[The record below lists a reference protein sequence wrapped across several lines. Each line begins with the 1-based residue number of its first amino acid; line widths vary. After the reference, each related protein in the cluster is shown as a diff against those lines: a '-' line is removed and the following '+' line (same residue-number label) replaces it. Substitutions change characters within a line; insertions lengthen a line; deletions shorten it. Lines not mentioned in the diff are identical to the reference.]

1 MKDIN
6 EIYKTVIRLESNAL
20 LEMSENMPPDFEKV
34 VDLILGSSGRIII
47 SGVGKSGHIGRKI
60 SATLSSTGTLSYFI
74 HPTEASHGDL
84 GMIAKDDIILL
95 ISNSGETRE
104 LFDIVAHAKRFE
116 IKLIVISSNINS
128 SISKNADFKLVL
140 PPAKEACRIGVAPT
154 TSTTLTLA
162 LGDALAV
169 ALMDLREFGQKDFKI
184 FHPGGKL
191 GKQLTHVDKVMR
203 PKSEMAILSENSL
216 MMDVIL
222 KMTQTGYGIAFLT
235 NSLGDVIGV
244 ITDGDLRRHANCLM
258 DVTPTAIMSKAPI
271 SVTPDE
277 LIETA
282 LKKMEKHKIYSIL
295 VQKEQKPLG
304 LLRLHDII
312 RS

>member
-1 MKDIN
+1 MKNIN
-6 EIYKTVIRLESNAL
+6 EIYRNVIRLEASAL
-20 LEMSENMPPDFEKV
+20 LELSDNMPLDFEKV
-34 VDLILGSSGRIII
+34 VDLILKSSGRIII

-60 SATLSSTGTLSYFI
+60 AATLSSTGTLSFFI
-74 HPTEASHGDL
+74 HPTEASHGDM

-95 ISNSGETRE
+95 ISNSGETSE
-104 LFDIVAHAKRFE
+104 LFDIVAHAKRFQ

-128 SISKNADFKLVL
+128 SISKNADLRLLL
-140 PPAKEACRIGVAPT
+140 PQVKEACRIGVAPT

-169 ALMDLREFGQKDFKI
+169 SLMDLREFGQKDFKV

-203 PKSEMAILSENSL
+203 PKSEMAILSENSA

-235 NSLGDVIGV
+235 NKFGDVTGV
-244 ITDGDLRRHANCLM
+244 ITDGDLRRHANRLM
-258 DVTPTAIMSKAPI
+258 EVTPTAIMSKSPI
-271 SVTPDE
+271 SVNSDE
-277 LIETA
+277 LIDTA
-282 LKKMEKHKIYSIL
+282 LKKMETHKVYSIL
-295 VQKEQKPLG
+295 VQKEQKPIG